1 MARYPDSTMST
12 FSCGPSNNAPRW
24 GVIDF
29 LAWQVVPPQI
39 GGGRPYIKKFK
50 DAWIRFH
57 KQRIKSS
64 ALAYRLPPELL
75 AGVCWIEVGGDPNFI
90 DRVAFEIRS
99 FDWSGPVFVDKHLTV
114 SNHPT
119 KTSLGSVSMQLRTAS
134 QTLGIDVRE
143 LSTDQLRDLSKCLEN
158 DLFNIELAARHLR
171 QLVNHDK
178 LTTPLSMESVRIVG
192 ARYNRGIGLSL
203 TQIQKN
209 TRYGNFI
216 VKNWPRF
223 AQLLQ

>member
-1 MARYPDSTMST
+1 
-12 FSCGPSNNAPRW
+12 
-24 GVIDF
+24 
-29 LAWQVVPPQI
+29 
-39 GGGRPYIKKFK
+39 
-50 DAWIRFH
+50 
-57 KQRIKSS
+57 
-64 ALAYRLPPELL
+64 
-75 AGVCWIEVGGDPNFI
+75 
-90 DRVAFEIRS
+90 
-99 FDWSGPVFVDKHLTV
+99 
-114 SNHPT
+114 
-119 KTSLGSVSMQLRTAS
+119 
-134 QTLGIDVRE
+134 